1 MSKRFNTLETMRILL
16 NHPHI
21 MLDCIQNM
29 DDRKERYIKESALI
43 ISVRNYIAPLEQDTQ
58 RRLKAVFKT
67 ENLFQSQ
74 VVADIE
80 KKDGD
85 KLLLFQD
92 EVLNIFRLCNASL
105 QQDITDTKLRSRLDS
120 LRSVA
125 SRLEASSFLISDPDF
140 TELRDDLLE
149 QLSSLLGLVRK
160 NVSAMQNW
168 SSKLEELSARSS
180 KSPEHFLSFRKE
192 LFDNVTLIY
201 DRHIKPTWT
210 FVNPNLR
217 LAEGLS
223 LFAVLNECK
232 QRFETYSFYDIADQI
247 FRFSMSFTNTYKP
260 VTAVSKE
267 VERFLRK
274 SRKGMLESNAMEHF
288 YQQLRADYDQTL
300 NHDLRK
306 TRLERA
312 LVKQTGF
319 VVGLKQQARPKNY
332 RFGHSIAYTDN
343 LFTEIELR
351 LGDMSKNLNWL
362 PEAGESAS
370 ESLAKQSIQRAEKL
384 YQWMKEMELRP
395 TQDLIAMLHYRLLDF
410 LPNYQFSDLLTASI
424 RLSHEF
430 TGNDR
435 SGLYLVNTNKHVR
448 IAFEDQSYVYRRR
461 RLKEVGESGKVIVN
475 RPERES

>member
-16 NHPHI
+16 NHPQV

-29 DDRKERYIKESALI
+29 DDRKERYIRESALI
-43 ISVRNYIAPLEQDTQ
+43 ISVRRYIAPLEQDTQ

-80 KKDGD
+80 KKNGD

-125 SRLEASSFLISDPDF
+125 NRLEAASFLMSDPDF

-168 SSKLEELSARSS
+168 SSKLEDLSAQSS
-180 KSPEHFLSFRKE
+180 KSPEYFLSFRQE
-192 LFDNVTLIY
+192 LFEKVSLIY
-201 DRHIKPTWT
+201 ERHIKPTWT

-217 LAEGLS
+217 LAEGLN

-232 QRFETYSFYDIADQI
+232 QRFETYGFHDIADQI
-247 FRFSMSFTNTYKP
+247 FRFSMSFTNIYKP

-274 SRKGMLESNAMEHF
+274 SRKGMLESNTMEHF
-288 YQQLRADYDQTL
+288 YQQLRTDYGQTS
-300 NHDLRK
+300 K
-306 TRLERA
+306 A
-312 LVKQTGF
+312 K
-319 VVGLKQQARPKNY
+319 
-332 RFGHSIAYTDN
+332 
-343 LFTEIELR
+343 ELP
-351 LGDMSKNLNWL
+351 LW
-362 PEAGESAS
+362 
-370 ESLAKQSIQRAEKL
+370 
-384 YQWMKEMELRP
+384 
-395 TQDLIAMLHYRLLDF
+395 
-410 LPNYQFSDLLTASI
+410 
-424 RLSHEF
+424 
-430 TGNDR
+430 
-435 SGLYLVNTNKHVR
+435 
-448 IAFEDQSYVYRRR
+448 
-461 RLKEVGESGKVIVN
+461 
-475 RPERES
+475 

>member
-16 NHPHI
+16 NHPQV

-29 DDRKERYIKESALI
+29 DDRKERYIRESALI
-43 ISVRNYIAPLEQDTQ
+43 IGVRNYIAPLGQDDQ
-58 RRLKAVFKT
+58 RRLKTVFKT

-120 LRSVA
+120 LRSV
-125 SRLEASSFLISDPDF
+125 SGRLEASSFLMSDPDF

-168 SSKLEELSARSS
+168 TSKLEALSAQSS
-180 KSPEHFLSFRKE
+180 KSPEHFLSFRKD
-192 LFDNVTLIY
+192 LFESVTLIY
-201 DRHIKPTWT
+201 ERHIKPTWT

-217 LAEGLS
+217 LAEGLN

-232 QRFETYSFYDIADQI
+232 QRFETYGFHDIADQI
-247 FRFSMSFTNTYKP
+247 FRFSMSFTNIYKP

-300 NHDLRK
+300 SHDLRK
-306 TRLERA
+306 TRLERT
-312 LVKQTGF
+312 LVKETDF
-319 VVGLKQQARPKNY
+319 ALGLKQQARPKNY

-351 LGDMSKNLNWL
+351 LGDMSKSLNWL
-362 PEAGESAS
+362 PEAGESVS
-370 ESLAKQSIQRAEKL
+370 ESLAKQSLKRAEKL

-395 TQDLIAMLHYRLLDF
+395 TQDLIAMLHFRLLEF

-430 TGNDR
+430 TGNER
-435 SGLYLVNTNKHVR
+435 SAMNLVNTNKHVR
-448 IAFEDQSYVYRRR
+448 IEFEEQAYVYRRR
-461 RLKEVGESGKVIVN
+461 RLEELELDTAEKQSWN
-475 RPERES
+475 

>member
-16 NHPHI
+16 NHPQV
-21 MLDCIQNM
+21 MLDCIQGM
-29 DDRKERYIKESALI
+29 DDRKERYIRESALI
-43 ISVRNYIAPLEQDTQ
+43 IGVRNYIAPLEQDTQ

-80 KKDGD
+80 KKDGE

-92 EVLNIFRLCNASL
+92 EVLNIFRLCNVSL

-120 LRSVA
+120 LRSVGT
-125 SRLEASSFLISDPDF
+125 RLEGSSFLMSDPDF

-160 NVSAMQNW
+160 NVAAMQYW
-168 SSKLEELSARSS
+168 SSKLEALSAQSS
-180 KSPEHFLSFRKE
+180 KSPEYFLSFRQE
-192 LFDNVTLIY
+192 LFEKITLIY
-201 DRHIKPTWT
+201 DRHIKPTWL

-217 LAEGLS
+217 LAEGLN
-223 LFAVLNECK
+223 LFSILSECK
-232 QRFETYSFYDIADQI
+232 QRFETYGFHEVADQI
-247 FRFSMSFTNTYKP
+247 FRFSMSFTNIYKP

-274 SRKGMLESNAMEHF
+274 SRNGMLESNAMEHF
-288 YQQLRADYDQTL
+288 YQQLRADYGQTL
-300 NHDLRK
+300 SHDLRK
-306 TRLERA
+306 TRLERT
-312 LVKQTGF
+312 LVKETGF
-319 VVGLKQQARPKNY
+319 ALGLKQQVRPKNY

-351 LGDMSKNLNWL
+351 LGDLSKNLNWL

-370 ESLAKQSIQRAEKL
+370 VSLAKQSLQRAEKL

-430 TGNDR
+430 AGNDR
-435 SGLYLVNTNKHVR
+435 STMCLVNTNKHAR
-448 IAFEDQSYVYRRR
+448 IEFEQQSYVYRRR
-461 RLKEVGESGKVIVN
+461 RLEAVKIDTAEK
-475 RPERES
+475 

>member
-1 MSKRFNTLETMRILL
+1 MSKRFNTLETIRILL
-16 NHPHI
+16 NHPQI

-29 DDRKERYIKESALI
+29 DDRKERYIRETALI
-43 ISVRNYIAPLEQDTQ
+43 IGVRNYIAPLEQDAQ
-58 RRLKAVFKT
+58 RRLKAAFKT
-67 ENLFQSQ
+67 DNLFQSQ
-74 VVADIE
+74 VIADIE
-80 KKDGD
+80 KKEGD

-120 LRSVA
+120 LRSVGG
-125 SRLEASSFLISDPDF
+125 RLEASSFLMSDPDF

-168 SSKLEELSARSS
+168 SSKLEELSAESS
-180 KSPEHFLSFRKE
+180 KSPEYFLLFRKE
-192 LFDNVTLIY
+192 LFESVTLIY
-201 DRHIKPTWT
+201 ERHIKPTST

-217 LAEGLS
+217 LAEGLN

-232 QRFETYSFYDIADQI
+232 RLFETYSFHDTADQI

-300 NHDLRK
+300 SHDLRK
-306 TRLERA
+306 TRLERT
-312 LVKQTGF
+312 LVKGTDF
-319 VVGLKQQARPKNY
+319 VLGLKQQTRPKNY
-332 RFGHSIAYTDN
+332 RFGHSIAYLDN
-343 LFTEIELR
+343 LFTELELR
-351 LGDMSKNLNWL
+351 LNDMSKNLNWL
-362 PEAGESAS
+362 PEAGESTS
-370 ESLAKQSIQRAEKL
+370 KSLAKQSIQRAEKL
-384 YQWMKEMELRP
+384 YQWMKDMELRP
-395 TQDLIAMLHYRLLDF
+395 TQDLIAMLHYRLIDF
-410 LPNYQFSDLLTASI
+410 LPDYQFSDLLTASI

-461 RLKEVGESGKVIVN
+461 RLKEVDESGKRIVN
-475 RPERES
+475 TQERES

>member
-16 NHPHI
+16 NHPQV

-29 DDRKERYIKESALI
+29 DDRKERYIRESALI
-43 ISVRNYIAPLEQDTQ
+43 IGVRNYIAPLGQDDQ
-58 RRLKAVFKT
+58 RRLKTVFKT

-120 LRSVA
+120 LRSV
-125 SRLEASSFLISDPDF
+125 SGRLDTSSFLVSDPDF

-168 SSKLEELSARSS
+168 TSKLEALSAQSS
-180 KSPEHFLSFRKE
+180 KSPEHFLSFRKD
-192 LFDNVTLIY
+192 LFESVTLIY
-201 DRHIKPTWT
+201 ERHIKPTWT

-217 LAEGLS
+217 LAEGLN

-232 QRFETYSFYDIADQI
+232 QHFETYGFHEIADQI
-247 FRFSMSFTNTYKP
+247 FRFSMSFTNVYKP
-260 VTAVSKE
+260 VTVVSKE

-300 NHDLRK
+300 SHDLRK
-306 TRLERA
+306 TRLERT
-312 LVKQTGF
+312 LVKETDF
-319 VVGLKQQARPKNY
+319 ALGLKQQARPKNY

-351 LGDMSKNLNWL
+351 LGDMSKSLNWL
-362 PEAGESAS
+362 PEAGESVS
-370 ESLAKQSIQRAEKL
+370 ESLAKQSLQRAEKL
-384 YQWMKEMELRP
+384 YQWMKEMKLRP
-395 TQDLIAMLHYRLLDF
+395 TQDLIAMLHYRLLEF
-410 LPNYQFSDLLTASI
+410 IPNYQFSDLLTASI

-435 SGLYLVNTNKHVR
+435 SAMNLVNTNKHVR
-448 IAFEDQSYVYRRR
+448 IEFEEQTYVYRRR
-461 RLKEVGESGKVIVN
+461 RLEEVEFDTAEKQSWN
-475 RPERES
+475 